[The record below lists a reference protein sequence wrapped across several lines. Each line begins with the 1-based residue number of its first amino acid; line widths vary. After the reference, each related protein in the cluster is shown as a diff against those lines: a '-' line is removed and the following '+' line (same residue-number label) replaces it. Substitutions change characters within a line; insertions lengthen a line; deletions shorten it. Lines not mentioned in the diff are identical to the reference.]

1 MKKSGEITE
10 KTNIIKD
17 KYQEGIGMSKFM
29 TAEEAVKMVQ
39 DNDFIAVSGNGG
51 GIMEPNFLFEAL
63 EKRFL
68 SEGEPKNVS
77 LMHSA
82 GIGDK
87 QDGGISRFAH
97 KGMIKR
103 VVGGHWGWSPRM
115 QQLANDN
122 EIEAYNLPQGIV
134 ALLYREIAAKRVGVI
149 TQTGLKTFVDPR
161 VSGGK
166 LNKVTKEDLV
176 ELINMDGREWLRYKT
191 FNLDVALIRGSIGDE
206 DGNISMIYEPAYLES
221 LAIAQAVHNCG
232 GKVICQVK
240 YAAKAGTLDPKH
252 VRIPGILVDAVVV
265 CPDQVQTTE
274 GEFNPGLNGD
284 LKIPSDSMKP
294 MALDQRK
301 VVARRAAMELKK
313 GNIIN
318 LGFGMPDGVA
328 QVAAEEEIS
337 DYVKMT
343 IEQGIIGGIPAAGAI
358 FGVAYNSESMIDG
371 PAQFDFYSGHGL
383 DMTCLGLAQV
393 DSHGNVNV
401 SKFGPTIAG
410 AGGFIDI
417 SQTAKKCVF
426 CGTFTAGG
434 LKTEV
439 KDGKIRILQEGKHKK
454 FLKDVEHITFSGDYA
469 RENGQSVLYVT
480 ERAVFEMTS
489 EGLVLK
495 EIAPGID
502 LEKDILAQ
510 MDFKPLMPEEPVL
523 MDSRIFREERMGLKK

>member
-1 MKKSGEITE
+1 
-10 KTNIIKD
+10 
-17 KYQEGIGMSKFM
+17 MSKFM
-29 TAEEAVKMVQ
+29 TAEEAVKMVD

-63 EKRFL
+63 ERRFL
-68 SEGEPKNVS
+68 DEGKPKNVS

-115 QQLANDN
+115 QQMANNN
-122 EIEAYNLPQGIV
+122 EIEAYNLPQGII

-161 VSGGK
+161 ISGGK
-166 LNKVTKEDLV
+166 LNDVTKEDLV
-176 ELINMDGREWLRYKT
+176 ELITMDGREWLRYKT
-191 FNLDVALIRGSIGDE
+191 FDLNVALIRGSIGDE
-206 DGNISMIYEPAYLES
+206 DGNISMEYEPAYLEAF
-221 LAIAQAVHNCG
+221 AIAQAVHNCG

-240 YAAKAGTLDPKH
+240 HAAQAGSLDPKQ

-265 CPDQVQTTE
+265 CPKQLQTIE

-284 LKIPSDSMKP
+284 VKIPSDSMKP
-294 MALDQRK
+294 MKLDQRK
-301 VVARRAAMELKK
+301 VVARRAAMELQK

-328 QVAAEEEIS
+328 QVAAEEGIS

-343 IEQGIIGGIPAAGAI
+343 IEQGIVGGIPAGGAI
-358 FGVAYNSESMIDG
+358 FGVAYNADSMIDG
-371 PAQFDFYSGHGL
+371 PSQFDFYSGHGL
-383 DMTCLGLAQV
+383 DMTCLGLAQA
-393 DSHGNVNV
+393 DCHGNVNV
-401 SKFGPTIAG
+401 SKFGSTIAG

-434 LKTEV
+434 LRTEI
-439 KDGKIRILQEGKHKK
+439 KDGQIKILQEGAHKK
-454 FLKDVEHITFSGDYA
+454 FVKDVEHITFSGDYA
-469 RENGQSVLYVT
+469 RENGQTVLYVT

-502 LEKDILAQ
+502 LENDILAQ
-510 MDFKPLMPEEPVL
+510 MEFVPLMPKPPVL
-523 MDSRIFREERMGLKK
+523 MDSRIFCEERMGLA